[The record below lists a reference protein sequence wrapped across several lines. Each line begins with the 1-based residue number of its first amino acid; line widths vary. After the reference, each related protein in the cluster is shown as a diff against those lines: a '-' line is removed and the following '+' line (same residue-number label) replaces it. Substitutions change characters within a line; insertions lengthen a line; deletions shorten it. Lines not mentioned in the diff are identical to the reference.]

1 MLPSWILP
9 KMAPANVG
17 LLRNKNDFVWHEE
30 CSWPFKTQSE
40 TSRQSFC
47 SRQKMSREN
56 KKASGKQWNRSLS
69 NRNKD
74 LEMKTRSQYRLER
87 VRIADDDF
95 QIDFD
100 MYVDRDDDDSRH
112 LDGDDWD
119 NVDRE
124 HESAT

>member
-1 MLPSWILP
+1 
-9 KMAPANVG
+9 
-17 LLRNKNDFVWHEE
+17 
-30 CSWPFKTQSE
+30 
-40 TSRQSFC
+40 
-47 SRQKMSREN
+47 MSREN
-56 KKASGKQWNRSLS
+56 IKASGKQWNRSLS

>member
-1 MLPSWILP
+1 
-9 KMAPANVG
+9 
-17 LLRNKNDFVWHEE
+17 
-30 CSWPFKTQSE
+30 
-40 TSRQSFC
+40 
-47 SRQKMSREN
+47 MSSEN

-95 QIDFD
+95 QIEFD

>member
-1 MLPSWILP
+1 
-9 KMAPANVG
+9 
-17 LLRNKNDFVWHEE
+17 
-30 CSWPFKTQSE
+30 
-40 TSRQSFC
+40 
-47 SRQKMSREN
+47 MSRE

-95 QIDFD
+95 QIEFD
-100 MYVDRDDDDSRH
+100 MCVDRDDDDSLH

>member
-1 MLPSWILP
+1 
-9 KMAPANVG
+9 
-17 LLRNKNDFVWHEE
+17 
-30 CSWPFKTQSE
+30 
-40 TSRQSFC
+40 
-47 SRQKMSREN
+47 
-56 KKASGKQWNRSLS
+56 
-69 NRNKD
+69 
-74 LEMKTRSQYRLER
+74 MKTRSQYRLER

-100 MYVDRDDDDSRH
+100 MYVDRDDDDSRQ

>member
-1 MLPSWILP
+1 
-9 KMAPANVG
+9 
-17 LLRNKNDFVWHEE
+17 
-30 CSWPFKTQSE
+30 
-40 TSRQSFC
+40 
-47 SRQKMSREN
+47 
-56 KKASGKQWNRSLS
+56 
-69 NRNKD
+69 
-74 LEMKTRSQYRLER
+74 MKTRSQYRLER

-124 HESAT
+124 HESATQLYDDRHEYNVWPGWTVNFTLRPRPRRRVQADTKVFKSRLGNKENGYSSCCEI

>member
-1 MLPSWILP
+1 
-9 KMAPANVG
+9 
-17 LLRNKNDFVWHEE
+17 
-30 CSWPFKTQSE
+30 
-40 TSRQSFC
+40 
-47 SRQKMSREN
+47 MSREN
-56 KKASGKQWNRSLS
+56 IKASGKQWNRSLS

-95 QIDFD
+95 QIEFD